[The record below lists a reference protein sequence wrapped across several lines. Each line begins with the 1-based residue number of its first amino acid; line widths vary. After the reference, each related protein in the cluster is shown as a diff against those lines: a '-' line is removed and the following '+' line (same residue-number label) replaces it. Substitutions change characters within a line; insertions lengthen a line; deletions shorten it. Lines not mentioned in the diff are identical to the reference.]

1 MERFSGEVF
10 SSKAQSKQSYDDPI
24 VLHQT
29 SAHMHWAARSVFW
42 GGQLTQ
48 QKYVTFCWNKPIYK

>member
-29 SAHMHWAARSVFW
+29 SVHMHWAARSVFL
-42 GGQLTQ
+42 GLAVDPT
-48 QKYVTFCWNKPIYK
+48 KV